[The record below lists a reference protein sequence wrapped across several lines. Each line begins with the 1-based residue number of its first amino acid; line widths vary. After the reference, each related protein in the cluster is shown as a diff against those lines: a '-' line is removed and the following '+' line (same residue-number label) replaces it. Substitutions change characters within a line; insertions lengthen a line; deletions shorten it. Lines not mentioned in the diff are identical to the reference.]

1 MTIFKTSQ
9 EILSR
14 WQDSIGT
21 TVQPK
26 KYEWLE
32 SSEPQLC
39 NIKFWEEIYCESGNL
54 GVYAAYS
61 PFVEMYLIVYL
72 TVLENNFS
80 QELFYGPAAE
90 YEIIERCKD
99 LGIVLPTR
107 TIYI

>member
-14 WQDSIGT
+14 WQDSLGT
-21 TVQPK
+21 TVRPK

-32 SSEPQLC
+32 TCDPKPC
-39 NIKFWEEIYCESGNL
+39 DIKFWEEIYCEAGNL

-61 PFVEMYLIVYL
+61 PFVEMYLIVHL
-72 TVLENNFS
+72 TVLEHKFS

-90 YEIIERCKD
+90 HEIIERCKD

-107 TIYI
+107 TICI